1 MSVTV
6 HAPSST
12 ANLGPGFD
20 VFGLALDAFY
30 DKITLSEA
38 KVSSIKSND
47 SIPLDLEK
55 NTAGLVIQYMK
66 EKFEISDHVEIEI
79 EKGVPAGYGMG
90 SSAASAAATAV
101 AFDKLFNLKLDSNKL
116 IECAGVGEQ
125 ASAGTIHYDN
135 VAASVLGGF
144 VIVQNTTPLKTIM
157 IEPPKDLRLCIVIP
171 KIDTPEKKT
180 QVSRDVIPNNVKF
193 ADSIENLAKATSMVA
208 GFAKK
213 DCKLIGDSV
222 KDIIV
227 EPARKHMIPGFDVS
241 KKNAMKA
248 GALGFTISGAG
259 PAVIAFATEADDL
272 EGISSAIKNGM
283 ASVGTSHDIICKPSI
298 GARIQ

>member
-30 DKITLSEA
+30 DKITLSKAEIT
-38 KVSSIKSND
+38 SIKSND
-47 SIPLDLEK
+47 SIPLDLER
-55 NTAGLVIQYMK
+55 NTAGMVIQYMK
-66 EKFEISDHVEIEI
+66 EKFEISDHVEIKI

-90 SSAASAAATAV
+90 SSAASAAATTV
-101 AFDKLFNLKLDSNKL
+101 AFDKLFNLKLDSNRL
-116 IECAGVGEQ
+116 VECAGVGEQ

-144 VIVQNTTPLKTIM
+144 VIVQNITPLKIIM
-157 IEPPKDLRLCIVIP
+157 IEPPKDLRLCVVIP

-180 QVSRDVIPNNVKF
+180 QVSRSVIPNNIKF
-193 ADSIENLAKATSMVA
+193 TDATENLAKAASIAA
-208 GFAKK
+208 GFARK
-213 DCKLIGDSV
+213 DCKLIGDSI
-222 KDIIV
+222 KDVIV
-227 EPARKHMIPGFDVS
+227 EPARKDMIPGFDVS
-241 KKNAMKA
+241 KKNAMEA

-259 PAVIAFATEADDL
+259 PAVIAFATEGDDL
-272 EGISSAIKNGM
+272 EGIRSAIKKGM
-283 ASVGTSHDIICKPSI
+283 ESVGTSHDIICKPSI